1 MSNPLTFPDRFLWG
15 AATAAHQ
22 VEGNNTTSDWWEWET
37 DPTPQAPLAEPS
49 GSACDHFHRYKDD
62 IAMLAEVGLNT
73 YRFSVEWAR
82 IEPRP
87 GEFDREAL
95 QHYTDMVA
103 TCVNQG
109 VTPMVTLQ
117 HYTLPAWVTHAGA
130 WTNPDFPGLFARYT
144 RHVLEHLENGVPY
157 ISTIN
162 EPGNTITR
170 GYLGTFPTPPFIR
183 DLDAFDAAAAGLNAA
198 HRAARDVIRELA
210 PATKVGMSHA
220 LQDWHADAGGT
231 PVMEWARELHE
242 ERYMAETAE
251 DDFIG
256 VQSYTRLEVNAPRII
271 GPVSSALL
279 RNRRLTQSLVLPVLR
294 RQAAAAVPT
303 DGAPADGIRRT
314 LMGYRWAPDAVEATC
329 RRVAKLFPGKEIV
342 ITEHGVATDDDTE
355 RIEYLREGL
364 RAVHR
369 LIGDGLPITGY
380 VHWSLLDN
388 WEWWDGYRPT
398 YGLIAVD
405 RTNQERR
412 VKPSAHWYG
421 ELARTNSMPA

>member
-1 MSNPLTFPDRFLWG
+1 MPEPLTFPEGFLWG

-37 DPTPQAPLAEPS
+37 DPTPKAALAEPS
-49 GSACDHFHRYKDD
+49 GITCDHWHRYKED
-62 IAMLAEVGLNT
+62 IALLAELGLNT

-87 GEFDREAL
+87 GEFDRDAL
-95 QHYTDMVA
+95 RHYADMVD
-103 TCVNQG
+103 TCVNHG
-109 VTPMVTLQ
+109 VAPMVTLQ
-117 HYTLPAWVTHAGA
+117 HFTLPAWVTHAGA

-144 RHVLEHLENGVPY
+144 RYVLEHLEHSVPY

-170 GYLGTFPTPPFIR
+170 GYLGTFPTPPFLR

-198 HRAARDVIRELA
+198 HRAAREVIRELA

-231 PVMEWARELHE
+231 PVMQWAREVHE
-242 ERYMAETAE
+242 DRYLAETAD

-256 VQSYTRLEVNAPRII
+256 VQTYTRLDVNAPAILR
-271 GPVSSALL
+271 PLSAAIL
-279 RNRRLTQSLVLPVLR
+279 RSRRLTQSLILPLLH

-303 DGAPADGIRRT
+303 GRAPADGIRRT
-314 LMGYRWAPDAVEATC
+314 LMGYRWAPEALEATC
-329 RRVAKLFPGKEIV
+329 RRVAQRFPGKEIV
-342 ITEHGVATDDDTE
+342 LTEHGIATDDDTE
-355 RIEYLREGL
+355 RIEYLQEGL

-369 LIGDGLPITGY
+369 LIGDGLPVTGY

-405 RTNQERR
+405 RTNLDRR

-421 ELARTNSMPA
+421 EVARTNRMPD